1 MPSSM
6 EKALDALRRIARCL
20 RQSGIPEA
28 EKESELMLTEGAG
41 VDRVSLYRDNPALS
55 EAQRE
60 KLGQMLM
67 RRTGREPLQYIIGHV
82 DFYGIRISVGPG
94 VLIPRPESELV
105 VEEALKAL
113 AGKPAARVLDLC
125 TGSGCLA
132 LAIAR
137 NIPGAT
143 VCGTDLSREALR
155 YAEGNAR
162 LNRIE
167 NARFLQGH
175 LFEPVRDMRFD
186 AVVSNPP
193 YVRSSDIEGLE
204 PEIRH
209 WEPRA
214 ALDGG
219 EDGLD
224 LFKKILPASPRHLE
238 PGGSLILEMGEGQ
251 ARAIAAIAGRS
262 GLEPVSV
269 IKDLA
274 GIERVMVLKAK

>member
-1 MPSSM
+1 MSSPM
-6 EKALDALRRIARCL
+6 DKALDYMRKMTLSLLKA
-20 RQSGIPEA
+20 GIPEA
-28 EKESELMLTEGAG
+28 EKESEMMITEGAG

-60 KLGQMLM
+60 RLGQMLM

-82 DFYGIRISVGPG
+82 YFYGIRINVGPG

-105 VEEALKAL
+105 VEEALRGL
-113 AGKPAARVLDLC
+113 AGKPAPRVLDLC

-137 NIPGAT
+137 NLPGAT
-143 VCGTDLSREALR
+143 VRGTDLSVEALR
-155 YAEGNAR
+155 YAEENAR

-167 NARFLQGH
+167 NAAFLAGH
-175 LFEPVRDMRFD
+175 LFDPVRGLRFE

-219 EDGLD
+219 QDGLD
-224 LFKKILPASPRHLE
+224 LFREILPACPRHLQ
-238 PGGSLILEMGEGQ
+238 PKGFLLLEMGQGQ
-251 ARAIAAIAGRS
+251 ARAVAAIAERS

-274 GIERVMVLKAK
+274 GVERVMVLRAR

>member
-1 MPSSM
+1 
-6 EKALDALRRIARCL
+6 L

-28 EKESELMLTEGAG
+28 EKESEMMITEGAG
-41 VDRVSLYRDNPALS
+41 VDRVSLYRDNPELS

-60 KLGQMLM
+60 RLGEMLM

-82 DFYGIRISVGPG
+82 DFYGMRINVGPG

-105 VEEALKAL
+105 VEEALKGL
-113 AGKPAARVLDLC
+113 AGRHSPRVLDLC

-137 NIPGAT
+137 NLPEAR
-143 VCGTDLSREALR
+143 VYGTDLSEEALR
-155 YAEGNAR
+155 YAGENAR
-162 LNRIE
+162 LNRIG
-167 NARFLQGH
+167 NATFLKGS
-175 LFEPVRDMRFD
+175 LFGPVRGMRFD

-193 YVRSSDIEGLE
+193 YVKSPDIEGLE

-209 WEPRA
+209 WEPRS

-224 LFKKILPASPRHLE
+224 LFREILPASPGHLE
-238 PGGSLILEMGEGQ
+238 PGGLLVLEMGEGQ
-251 ARAIAAIAGRS
+251 AREIASIARAS
-262 GLEPVSV
+262 GLEPVSLV
-269 IKDLA
+269 KDLA
-274 GIERVMVLKAK
+274 GLERVMVLRVR